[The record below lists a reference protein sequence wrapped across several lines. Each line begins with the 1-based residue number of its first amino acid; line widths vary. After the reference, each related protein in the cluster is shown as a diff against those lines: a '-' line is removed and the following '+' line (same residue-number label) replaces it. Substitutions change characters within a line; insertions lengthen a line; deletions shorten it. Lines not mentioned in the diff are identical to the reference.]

1 MKPPTGWTAPTAVCP
16 PTVCSPPA
24 GWSNP
29 AAGPPGGSGAPP
41 TRKYRNL
48 DLGAAAG
55 EQGTLHFPQYLGTGA
70 DLASTSC
77 YGYLPPMDGSFPP
90 SGWTMIVPTSAP
102 TTEPTMPTIEAAA
115 LTCPPEFTDIAPG
128 GTASGKDKTMKVEG
142 TIDLFIRVQEKHCWC
157 KVKTQGC
164 VQEACGTHA
173 TFTHSGAMH
182 KQPATTDPTPPT
194 WLPAENEGVIPSQFI
209 GTSTIK
215 NTGYTAFF
223 STRASGPPTDSE
235 KPHMLTTIHGEYSTF
250 QDTRATNLQAIVDC
264 EQDSAIA
271 NVTGGA
277 SSITS
282 DSRLAAGCCN
292 PLPTPCPGGGGSA
305 LNLAIVGLSS
315 SQCNLTLPMS
325 NASAQGGWTA
335 AKYIPGGLPEF
346 AYFAV
351 FVCILLAQDSL
362 IDGFACMI
370 VYYLL
375 IVRH

>member
-29 AAGPPGGSGAPP
+29 AAGPPGGSGA
-41 TRKYRNL
+41 
-48 DLGAAAG
+48 GSG
-55 EQGTLHFPQYLGTGA
+55 VGS
-70 DLASTSC
+70 STSC

-90 SGWTMIVPTSAP
+90 SGWTKIVPTSAP

-194 WLPAENEGVIPSQFI
+194 WLTLLLPSPIREG
-209 GTSTIK
+209 
-215 NTGYTAFF
+215 
-223 STRASGPPTDSE
+223 
-235 KPHMLTTIHGEYSTF
+235 
-250 QDTRATNLQAIVDC
+250 
-264 EQDSAIA
+264 
-271 NVTGGA
+271 
-277 SSITS
+277 
-282 DSRLAAGCCN
+282 
-292 PLPTPCPGGGGSA
+292 
-305 LNLAIVGLSS
+305 
-315 SQCNLTLPMS
+315 
-325 NASAQGGWTA
+325 
-335 AKYIPGGLPEF
+335 
-346 AYFAV
+346 
-351 FVCILLAQDSL
+351 
-362 IDGFACMI
+362 
-370 VYYLL
+370 
-375 IVRH
+375 